1 MISTWFEKPLIRTY
15 GYWLF
20 AIGMGTILILIED
33 ADIEPMF
40 SIIAFFYWSLLFYW
54 CARWIFTQIKSILRQ
69 KKEKINIELLHLK
82 SQVSPH
88 FFFNTLNN
96 LYGLIDKDKAKA
108 KQMVLTLSEMMRYSI
123 YDGQK
128 ECVPLEDE
136 LQYIKN
142 YIDLHKS
149 RYHKV
154 SDIQLHHSIT
164 QPGIT
169 VMPLLF
175 IILLENA
182 FKHGIENL
190 REKAFVHVKL
200 IADGNKIHFYIE
212 NNYDPAIRKVID
224 EQGIGLQNLERRL
237 ELVYP
242 KRHSLTY
249 STNAGIYTAQLI
261 LHTK

>member
-1 MISTWFEKPLIRTY
+1 MISSLFKRSLIGVY

-40 SIIAFFYWSLLFYW
+40 SIMAFFYWALLFYW
-54 CARWIFTQIKSILRQ
+54 GARWIFNQIKSILRQ
-69 KKEKINIELLHLK
+69 RKEKIDLELLHLK

-88 FFFNTLNN
+88 FLFNTLNN
-96 LYGLIDKDKAKA
+96 LYGLIDKDIAKA
-108 KQMVLTLSEMMRYSI
+108 KQMVLTLSEMMRYSLYI
-123 YDGQK
+123 GQK
-128 ECVPLEDE
+128 EWVPLEDE
-136 LQYIKN
+136 LKFIQN
-142 YIDLHKS
+142 YIDLHKA

-154 SDIQLHHSIT
+154 SDIQLQHSIT

-200 IADGNKIHFYIE
+200 TADANEIQFYIE
-212 NNYDPAIRKVID
+212 NNYDPTIQKEING
-224 EQGIGLQNLERRL
+224 EGIGLQNLERRL
-237 ELVYP
+237 KLVYP
-242 KRHSLTY
+242 KRHTLTW
-249 STNAGIYTAQLI
+249 STNADIYKAQLT
-261 LHTK
+261 LQTK